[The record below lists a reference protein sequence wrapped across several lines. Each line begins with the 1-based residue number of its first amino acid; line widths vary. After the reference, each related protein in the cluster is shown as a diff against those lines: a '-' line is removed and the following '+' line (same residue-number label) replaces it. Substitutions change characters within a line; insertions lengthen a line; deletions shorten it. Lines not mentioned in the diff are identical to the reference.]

1 MLVVEKSAQLSACR
15 NYRYALWRSWDDSK
29 PRVMFIGL
37 NPSTADEAQD
47 DPTLRRCMNYAQA
60 WGFGSV
66 CIANLFAFRATEPND
81 MKIAKNPI
89 GPQNDKWLKKLV
101 GQSSLIIA
109 AWGNDGLF
117 LDRSAQVRKFLPELH
132 CLKLNKSGEPAHP
145 LYQKA
150 NLNPIAFA

>member
-1 MLVVEKSAQLSACR
+1 VLVLHKSAKLSACR

-47 DPTLRRCMNYAQA
+47 DPTLRRCMNYAQD

-66 CIANLFAFRATEPND
+66 CISNLFAFRATEPND
-81 MKIAKNPI
+81 MKNAENPI
-89 GPQNDKWLKKLV
+89 GSENDKWLMKLV
-101 GQSSLIIA
+101 GQSSLIVA
-109 AWGNDGLF
+109 AWGNDGSF

-150 NLNPIAFA
+150 KLNPIAFA